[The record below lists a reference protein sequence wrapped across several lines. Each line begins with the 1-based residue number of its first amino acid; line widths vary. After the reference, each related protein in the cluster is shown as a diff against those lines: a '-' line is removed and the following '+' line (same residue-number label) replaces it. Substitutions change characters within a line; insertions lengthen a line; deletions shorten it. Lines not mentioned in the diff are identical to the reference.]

1 MSGKAPNMSLRD
13 QIAGVLDTAV
23 QACAACRHELND
35 LETSAWLAVIESFGP
50 EATTRFLL
58 NWVST
63 NSRKAPTVADLR
75 KALDPTFV
83 EEETAIERLY
93 LLVCRYG
100 PYDAP
105 KLDVTGPMLCR
116 TIENMG
122 GWARINEIMP
132 DRGDRF
138 AWNAFAERFAA
149 AFGTAR
155 SQEFQESLL
164 PPDSRPVLPAP
175 RGLHEIG
182 MRVKRPATDLILAG
196 AAEAPRG

>member
-1 MSGKAPNMSLRD
+1 MSGPQESKTAEEE
-13 QIAGVLDTAV
+13 IAGVLETAV

-35 LETSAWLAVIESFGP
+35 LEVTAWLAAIEAFGSA
-50 EATTRFLL
+50 ATTKFLL

-83 EEETAIERLY
+83 EEETALERLY
-93 LLVCRYG
+93 LLVSRVG
-100 PYDAP
+100 PYEAP
-105 KLDVTGPMLCR
+105 KQELAGPMLCR
-116 TIENMG
+116 AIENMG

-138 AWNAFAERFAA
+138 AWSSFAERFAT

-155 SQEFQESLL
+155 TQEFQESLS
-164 PPDSRPVLPAP
+164 PPSQRPSLPAP
-175 RGLHEIG
+175 RGLHEISK
-182 MRVKRPATDLILAG
+182 RVAHSDADLLLTDGAG
-196 AAEAPRG
+196 PRG

>member
-1 MSGKAPNMSLRD
+1 MSTQAE
-13 QIAGVLDTAV
+13 IASVLETAV

-35 LETSAWLAVIESFGP
+35 LEVTAWLAAIESFGP
-50 EATTRFLL
+50 APTTKFLL

-83 EEETAIERLY
+83 EEETALERLY
-93 LLVCRYG
+93 LLVCRVG

-105 KLDVTGPMLCR
+105 KLEATGPMLSR
-116 TIENMG
+116 AIENMG

-132 DRGDRF
+132 DRAKDRF
-138 AWNAFAERFAA
+138 AWNAFAERFAT

-155 SQEFQESLL
+155 TQEFQDSLL
-164 PPDSRPVLPAP
+164 PPDRRPALPAP
-175 RGLHEIG
+175 KGLHEIG
-182 MRVKRPATDLILAG
+182 MRAQRAEADLLLTDASS
-196 AAEAPRG
+196 APRG

>member
-1 MSGKAPNMSLRD
+1 MSGPQAEMTA
-13 QIAGVLDTAV
+13 QEEIASVLETAV

-35 LETSAWLAVIESFGP
+35 LEVTAWLAAIEAFGP
-50 EATTRFLL
+50 TATTKFLL

-83 EEETAIERLY
+83 EEETALERLY
-93 LLVCRYG
+93 LLVSRVG

-105 KLDVTGPMLCR
+105 NLDATGPMLCR
-116 TIENMG
+116 AIENMG
-122 GWARINEIMP
+122 GWARVNEIMP

-138 AWNAFAERFAA
+138 AWSAFADRFAT

-155 SQEFQESLL
+155 TQEFQDSLL
-164 PPDSRPVLPAP
+164 PPDRRTALPSPKGIHQISVRSAHTDGDLLLTDGTAP
-175 RGLHEIG
+175 RG
-182 MRVKRPATDLILAG
+182 
-196 AAEAPRG
+196 

>member
-1 MSGKAPNMSLRD
+1 MSTKEE
-13 QIAGVLDTAV
+13 IASVLETAV

-35 LETSAWLAVIESFGP
+35 LEVTAWLAAIEAFGT

-75 KALDPTFV
+75 KALDPAFV
-83 EEETAIERLY
+83 EEETALERLY
-93 LLVCRYG
+93 LLVARIG
-100 PYDAP
+100 PYDTP
-105 KLDVTGPMLCR
+105 KPEAIGPMLCR
-116 TIENMG
+116 AIENMG
-122 GWARINEIMP
+122 GWARVNEIMP

-138 AWNAFAERFAA
+138 AWNAFSERFAT

-155 SQEFQESLL
+155 TQEFQESLM
-164 PPDSRPVLPAP
+164 PPDRRPTLPAP

-182 MRVKRPATDLILAG
+182 ASTLRGDGDLLLIDAG
-196 AAEAPRG
+196 APRG

>member
-1 MSGKAPNMSLRD
+1 MSTQAE
-13 QIAGVLDTAV
+13 IASVLETAV

-35 LETSAWLAVIESFGP
+35 LEVTAWLAAIESFGP
-50 EATTRFLL
+50 DATTKFLL

-83 EEETAIERLY
+83 EEETALERLY
-93 LLVCRYG
+93 LLVSRVG

-105 KLDVTGPMLCR
+105 KLEATGPMLSR
-116 TIENMG
+116 AIENMG

-138 AWNAFAERFAA
+138 AWNAFAERFAT

-155 SQEFQESLL
+155 TQEFQDSLL
-164 PPDSRPVLPAP
+164 PPDRRPALPMP
-175 RGLHEIG
+175 KGLHEIS
-182 MRVKRPATDLILAG
+182 MRAPQ
-196 AAEAPRG
+196 AEADLLLTDAASAPRS

>member
-1 MSGKAPNMSLRD
+1 MSVAQSNPSMQDEIKN
-13 QIAGVLDTAV
+13 VLETAV

-35 LETSAWLAVIESFGP
+35 LEVTAWLAAIEAFGP
-50 EATTRFLL
+50 AATTKFLL

-83 EEETAIERLY
+83 EEETALERLY
-93 LLVCRYG
+93 FLVTRVG

-105 KLDVTGPMLCR
+105 KADVAGPMLCR
-116 TIENMG
+116 AIENMG
-122 GWARINEIMP
+122 GWARVNEIMP

-138 AWNAFAERFAA
+138 AWSAFAERFAT

-155 SQEFQESLL
+155 TEEFQASLL
-164 PPDSRPVLPAP
+164 PPERRPALPSP
-175 RGLHEIG
+175 KGLHEIG
-182 MRVKRPATDLILAG
+182 LRAAARGDLLLTD
-196 AAEAPRG
+196 ETAPRG